1 MQKLDEFPY
10 LVLSSA
16 NQDYDLALPAFG
28 RFERIEWPLDSEG
41 EFRRPLRFTGLL
53 DLEAPHALAHLDSLV
68 WAVVQIDQDDPCEW
82 ATGEDGTRQPGV
94 VCFASGFVLF
104 RGARETALSIFA
116 ACKGGAS
123 LKTPLSAF
131 QDRSGVAI
139 AGDYGTAIA
148 GDEGF
153 ARAGFCGLAKAGTP
167 GTLNPR
173 HPLQKVEYSSFG
185 VALAGVHGTAFAGTA
200 GVAVVESG
208 GTARAGNGGVAIARS
223 DGNLCTV
230 EVGREGVAISRAT
243 DGMVIA
249 GDKAVAVASSGGRWL
264 KVGHGGIGVAMKHM
278 ETLVIADEALV
289 IAAAWQHNSGVR
301 LGRQATLICR
311 LGADSGFTRITT
323 CGGALE
329 PGTYAIWNGELTRI
343 WDENIEVPN
352 ISFLAWKEKAK
363 DRAPASEAPSFASG
377 VPWWEAAR
385 SHDPLAEILP
395 EAIPEGQII
404 VLCADIPSA
413 ELEAGRKDGEWWL
426 GAPFGQGEL
435 PLIDGAPC
443 CLVRVEGEHA
453 FEQGGGE
460 AVCFQRGTALY
471 RGSLRGA
478 VAALRAIG
486 ANTALNGRVAR
497 AGHGGVA
504 RVPSR
509 MAPMPPPPPSH
520 LYHSEELVWETPYN
534 VLRGDR
540 TMGRDTSLAVAGDEG
555 FAICDGE
562 AHAGDYGVARVT
574 GLGLA
579 RAGRGGLAFCE
590 NGRALAGDLGF
601 AFSRLSGGERRTS
614 SGLAAAGWCGVAIAE
629 PDGSAAIAGNGGI
642 AIAMG
647 TGLARVGTYGVAIG
661 PTSKTVDLHGGSDS
675 VVVARDGRVS
685 GDHRALLVAWDA
697 GTERWIAAVVGRD
710 GIEPGIPYVARNG
723 WFEPQV
729 PVAPEVGD
737 ESHRQTLH

>member
-1 MQKLDEFPY
+1 MQKLDDFPY

-16 NQDYDLALPAFG
+16 TQSYDLALPSFG

-41 EFRRPLRFTGLL
+41 EFKRPLRFTGLL

-82 ATGEDGTRQPGV
+82 AAGEDGTMQPGV
-94 VCFASGFVLF
+94 VRFASGFVLF

-116 ACKGGAS
+116 AYKSGAS

-173 HPLQKVEYSSFG
+173 RPLREVEYSSFG
-185 VALAGVHGTAFAGTA
+185 VALAGVRGTAFAGTA

-208 GTARAGNGGVAIARS
+208 GTARAGNCGVAIARS
-223 DGNLCTV
+223 GGNLCTV
-230 EVGREGVAISRAT
+230 EVGREGIAISRAT

-289 IAAAWQHNSGVR
+289 IAAASQHNSRVR

-329 PGTYAIWNGELTRI
+329 PGTYSIWNGELTRHTR
-343 WDENIEVPN
+343 DENVEVLD

-363 DRAPASEAPSFASG
+363 ARAPSQAPTFASG

-395 EAIPEGQII
+395 EAMQEGQII
-404 VLCADIPSA
+404 LLCADIPSA

-435 PLIDGAPC
+435 PLIDGALC

-486 ANTALNGRVAR
+486 ADTALDGHVAL

-509 MAPMPPPPPSH
+509 MEPMPPPPPSH
-520 LYHSEELVWETPYN
+520 LYHTDELIVETPYN

-540 TMGRDTSLAVAGDEG
+540 TMGRDTTLAVAGDEG

-574 GLGLA
+574 GLGVA
-579 RAGRGGLAFCE
+579 RVGRGGLAFCE
-590 NGRALAGDLGF
+590 TGRALAGELGI
-601 AFSRLSGGERRTS
+601 ALSRRSGGERRTS
-614 SGLAAAGWCGVAIAE
+614 SGLAAGGWCGIAISE

-647 TGLARVGTYGVAIG
+647 TGMARVGTHGVAIG

-685 GDHRALLVAWDA
+685 GDNRALLVAWDA
-697 GTERWIAAVVGRD
+697 GTERWIAAEVGRN
-710 GIEPGIPYVARNG
+710 GLEPGIPYVARNG
-723 WFEPQV
+723 RFEPEA
-729 PVAPEVGD
+729 PVVPEVGG
-737 ESHRQTLH
+737 EGHRQTLH